1 MPNGIRDK
9 RPFLDVAYDG
19 AFSAYATIEKRP
31 VAFLNLWG
39 SESRAKSAAL
49 RGRIFFANFAL
60 EFTHFLT
67 AETHLTPMNKG
78 EGAFS

>member
-31 VAFLNLWG
+31 VAFRKAGCMNA
-39 SESRAKSAAL
+39 SRPKDEYGVGRRPLECAERQ
-49 RGRIFFANFAL
+49 RG
-60 EFTHFLT
+60 
-67 AETHLTPMNKG
+67 
-78 EGAFS
+78 

>member
-39 SESRAKSAAL
+39 PEAAAAL
-49 RGRIFFANFAL
+49 CDPLAL
-60 EFTHFLT
+60 RAAVL
-67 AETHLTPMNKG
+67 L
-78 EGAFS
+78 

>member
-39 SESRAKSAAL
+39 SEPSAP
-49 RGRIFFANFAL
+49 NFWAVRQSKR
-60 EFTHFLT
+60 
-67 AETHLTPMNKG
+67 N
-78 EGAFS
+78 